1 MPAFETVVVVMS
13 MPPVDACALLRQ
25 AVNTA
30 CESTRDR
37 RILPRMQRSQRDSAR
52 VVRVAALRCM
62 AAGSLAAAA
71 LLAGSTTAR
80 AESAGAEAG
89 TAPRVTWRAPASC
102 PDREAVASRL
112 RDTLGTELASFGRN
126 WQVQGQVQ
134 RAADG
139 QWRLVLE
146 LREPQQPSTA
156 PARQRVLHA
165 RRCADL
171 VEAAAVAVALA
182 LGDAREVAAESSA
195 AESPA
200 SEPPASEPPASEPPV
215 AAPPAPVPAAPRDST
230 TAPGIA
236 LAESDAAPLPR
247 APQPKSLSASLE
259 ALLDTAS
266 VSGPA
271 LGGSLALG
279 GWLGD
284 FALDAHA
291 TWLPAREEEIR
302 AGQTADFGLL
312 AAGAR
317 LCARLWGSAQ
327 GLGLAGCAGMEVGR
341 FSAESFG
348 LVAAGRVQDTW
359 LAPSLGVDLRG
370 KLLGPL
376 AARSRLELLAPLRRQ
391 EYRVDLSEPVHEIP
405 ALTVRWSLGFEADW
419 ALP

>member
-1 MPAFETVVVVMS
+1 MLRFRSDGVRAVG
-13 MPPVDACALLRQ
+13 AL
-25 AVNTA
+25 
-30 CESTRDR
+30 
-37 RILPRMQRSQRDSAR
+37 
-52 VVRVAALRCM
+52 
-62 AAGSLAAAA
+62 AAGLCWWCWLPA
-71 LLAGSTTAR
+71 AR
-80 AESAGAEAG
+80 AAEDASAA
-89 TAPRVTWRAPASC
+89 APRVTWRAPASC
-102 PDREAVASRL
+102 PDEAAVTSRL
-112 RDTLGTELASFGRN
+112 RDTLGTELASFGRD

-134 RAADG
+134 RAAEG

-146 LREPQQPSTA
+146 LREPQQPSTVA
-156 PARQRVLHA
+156 ARQRVLHA

-182 LGDAREVAAESSA
+182 LGDAREVAASA
-195 AESPA
+195 DSPA
-200 SEPPASEPPASEPPV
+200 
-215 AAPPAPVPAAPRDST
+215 AAPPAAPSPPAPSPPTPPGDAPADG
-230 TAPGIA
+230 ANPGID
-236 LAESDAAPLPR
+236 LAGSEAAPLTR
-247 APQPKSLSASLE
+247 AALPKSLNASLE

-271 LGGSLALG
+271 LGGSLAVG

-291 TWLPAREEEIR
+291 VWLPAREEEIG
-302 AGQTADFGLL
+302 AGQSAEFALL

-327 GLGLAGCAGMEVGR
+327 GLSLAGCGGMEVGR
-341 FSAESFG
+341 FSAESHG
-348 LVAAGRVQDTW
+348 LVAAGQTQDPW

-370 KLLGPL
+370 HFLGPL